1 MLCPREKL
9 ISSELTDRGLLNLL
23 SHFVVTFEV
32 KPNNPSMVEESE
44 DNAEHAQ
51 HLTLLTSNSAL
62 HAGWI

>member
-1 MLCPREKL
+1 MLCPQDKL
-9 ISSELTDRGLLNLL
+9 ISSELTDRGLLSLL

-32 KPNNPSMVEESE
+32 KPKNPSMVEGSE
-44 DNAEHAQ
+44 DSAEHAQ